1 MKGFFKKMG
10 ACVLAG
16 LLGASAFA
24 FVGCGGGEYANTTT
38 ISVHYFNGGL
48 GSDWINEVIADFEE
62 TFANVSFE
70 EGKTG
75 VHVALTPDKEFNEL
89 ATSMATGAESADLI
103 YTAESD
109 IVSLLNTQGII
120 YDATEIVTEKVYDEN
135 GELKLNA
142 AGDGFEIQTSSMYD
156 RMLPYAQTAYN
167 LDGTKLDNNVVD
179 GISVNVIPYEDTL
192 AGIIIDYDLYE
203 ELCNKYGIA
212 DRMTGYKFEGDAV
225 AMPGTWDEFFDL
237 MNRIRDG
244 ESHSAGGYSGFMYCV
259 DYYTGA
265 FENAVIAD
273 VDGTDEGVTDKTQ
286 YSGIRMYDTYDGVY
300 DFDGDGT
307 KETTITTD
315 NAYMLTQTRG
325 YEAMTEVAARLF
337 SSSSFGNHYD
347 NGVTNNPTYST
358 AQMNYI
364 MSKTSQTAPRILA
377 ILEGDWWENEARQN
391 FDSMGAIN
399 EEDGYGKRTFRM
411 MPMPHMTDDEVEAG
425 KTYKVGGFS
434 NIYPL
439 ILNAKTLTGNA
450 AKEKVAKL
458 FVQFQH
464 SQSQLRTFTKWSG
477 SVRPYMYTVTDDIKN
492 QMTPFAQ
499 SVLEIQME
507 DRKADGKIEIVRRNQ
522 LTYDDEVRLTSSA
535 IDFSSKYDNYALG
548 NGHVIANMLTLR
560 KFSVSWTDDQVA
572 DVVEK
577 YVQGMLSIR
586 GKNSAN

>member
-10 ACVLAG
+10 ACILAG
-16 LLGASAFA
+16 LLGVSAFS
-24 FVGCGGGEYANTTT
+24 FVGCKGGKYANTTT

-62 TFANVSFE
+62 TFENVSFE
-70 EGKTG
+70 DGKTG

-167 LDGTKLDNNVVD
+167 LDGTKWDNNTVD

-203 ELCNKYGIA
+203 ELCNKYGIV
-212 DRMTGYKFEGDAV
+212 DQMTGYKFEGDAV
-225 AMPGTWDEFFDL
+225 AMPGTWDEFFNL
-237 MNRIRDG
+237 LNRIRDG
-244 ESHSAGGYSGFMYCV
+244 ESHSAGGYSGFMYSI

-265 FENAVIAD
+265 IENAVIAD

-286 YSGIRMYDTYDGVY
+286 YSGIRMYDTYDGMY

-399 EEDGYGKRTFRM
+399 EEDGYGKRTFRL
-411 MPMPHMTDDEVEAG
+411 MPIPHMSDEEVEAG
-425 KTYKVGGFS
+425 KAYKVGGFS
-434 NIYPL
+434 SIYPL

-499 SVLEIQME
+499 SILEIQME
-507 DRKADGKIEIVRRNQ
+507 DRKEDGKIEIVRRNQ
-522 LTYDDEVRLTSSA
+522 LTQDDEVRLTSSA
-535 IDFSSKYDNYALG
+535 IDFSSKYDNHTLG
-548 NGHVIANMLTLR
+548 NGHVVANMLTLR
-560 KFSVSWTDDQVA
+560 KSSVSWTDDQVS